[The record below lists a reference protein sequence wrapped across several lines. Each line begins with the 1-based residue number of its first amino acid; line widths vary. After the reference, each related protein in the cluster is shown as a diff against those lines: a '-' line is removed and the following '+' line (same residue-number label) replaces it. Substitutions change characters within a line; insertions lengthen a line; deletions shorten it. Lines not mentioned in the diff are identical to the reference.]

1 MRFDCMIASAAV
13 LAALAGCSALAPY
26 PTLPPAPSPG
36 ETASGMRVAIC
47 YDGLRSSRVEVQRR
61 AQQECPAHTTA
72 TLIGTDLRMEHCPL
86 LLPRRATFVCRS
98 GQ

>member
-1 MRFDCMIASAAV
+1 MRFDRMIVSAAV

-47 YDGLRSSRVEVQRR
+47 YDGLASHRTAVQER

-72 TLIGTDLRMEHCPL
+72 TLIDTDLRMEHCPL
-86 LLPRRATFVCRS
+86 LLPRRATFVCMP
-98 GQ
+98 GK